1 MIKGIIFDCFGVLY
15 GGSFSALTSM
25 CPPDK
30 HEQLHDYNRQVDYG
44 YITTDEYAEAI
55 GKLLS
60 ITKREVYDLFTTKHV
75 RNQELVEYL
84 KELKKSYSI
93 GLLSNV
99 GTETMDGLFSPDE
112 RTKLFD
118 AVVLSY
124 KEGVAKPNPAAF
136 QLMAERMSLSPG
148 ECVMIDDLEENCD
161 AAEVVGMQSIQHI
174 TNRGTRE
181 KLEKILL
188 QKGA

>member
-15 GGSFSALTSM
+15 GGSFSTLTSM
-25 CPPDK
+25 CPADK
-30 HEQLHDYNRQVDYG
+30 HQQLHDYNRQVDYG
-44 YITTDEYAEAI
+44 YMTTDEYAEAV
-55 GKLLS
+55 GGLLS
-60 ITKREVYDLFTTKHV
+60 ITKDEVYDLFRTKHV
-75 RNQELVEYL
+75 RNKELVEYL
-84 KELKKSYSI
+84 KELKKNYVV

-99 GTETMDGLFSPDE
+99 GTETMDGLFNPDE